1 MKLCVLCY
9 VLPTRQGNT
18 SISGGWSTLAAS
30 SGMEASTSNPPNHV
44 GTTSP
49 YLEYL
54 FPEYCTKTHAAAAA
68 TACTRTTTST
78 HTNTNTNTNKES
90 LMTKGSFQLYLGTTH
105 VRPVTAL
112 VRRLPALIE
121 SYQTVAQ
128 VQTAYQ
134 LQATAL
140 KRLSEKAAL
149 VVHSSK
155 VNDKKKNSGRYKGKT
170 KLHQSHREN
179 NIFACSST
187 TGANQNPVASSGN
200 TVAAMHAER
209 VLPEVASGEASGVG
223 EPSIQCPQ
231 QEQPEQPEQPEQQE
245 QQQEQQ
251 EPQPQFA
258 ADQLSSAT
266 DVRSSDQNQAQQS
279 KAQQISNINNNNNNN
294 NNNNSNNNSSNKGGK
309 QRRDHTE
316 TRSKELSLEN
326 QFWADLAKG
335 VFDTDSE
342 GDDAHK
348 GHKTSRNDAQRNRDL
363 REQHRAE
370 FLKKRELLLKQQ
382 AQSQEQEKVQ
392 KKQQYHPEVCSSSC
406 SNNNNTDTGRVV
418 GQKSKSSDETLQQQQ
433 SAQESG
439 DGAVPKAPR
448 LVGPGAS
455 GFPFASLPAFF
466 AARTVEPAKVAA
478 SASAATATTATT
490 AATTAATKASAAAT
504 TTKASA
510 AASKEVK
517 RPEGPRPLV
526 SIASTVT
533 TKLQLEGATSPRTG
547 SAGSAGACT
556 GAGAGADTVTGFAA
570 ALSSHAQQDNADKN
584 SCIIQ

>member
-18 SISGGWSTLAAS
+18 SISSGWSTLAAS
-30 SGMEASTSNPPNHV
+30 SGVEASTSNPPNHV
-44 GTTSP
+44 VTTP

-54 FPEYCTKTHAAAAA
+54 FPEYCTKTAATTTAAAAA
-68 TACTRTTTST
+68 TCTSTTTST
-78 HTNTNTNTNKES
+78 YTNTNTEENVMRN
-90 LMTKGSFQLYLGTTH
+90 GNFQLYLGTTQ

-121 SYQTVAQ
+121 SYQTVSQ

-149 VVHSSK
+149 VVHASK
-155 VNDKKKNSGRYKGKT
+155 VNDKKKNSGGYKGKT
-170 KLHQSHREN
+170 KLQQSHREN
-179 NIFACSST
+179 NIFASSRT
-187 TGANQNPVASSGN
+187 TGANQNPVASSGD
-200 TVAAMHAER
+200 TVAAVHAEHVLQEGAPGVAGR
-209 VLPEVASGEASGVG
+209 VEA
-223 EPSIQCPQ
+223 ELSIQCPQ
-231 QEQPEQPEQPEQQE
+231 QEQQ
-245 QQQEQQ
+245 
-251 EPQPQFA
+251 PQPQFA

-266 DVRSSDQNQAQQS
+266 DVRSSDQNQAQKS
-279 KAQQISNINNNNNNN
+279 KAWQISDSRKNNNSSNNNNNT
-294 NNNNSNNNSSNKGGK
+294 SNNKGGK

-382 AQSQEQEKVQ
+382 AQAQAPAQ
-392 KKQQYHPEVCSSSC
+392 KKQQQHHPEVGSS
-406 SNNNNTDTGRVV
+406 SNNNNSDSDRVV
-418 GQKSKSSDETLQQQQ
+418 GQKSKSSGGTLQQQP
-433 SAQESG
+433 SAQEAG
-439 DGAVPKAPR
+439 DGAAPKAPR
-448 LVGPGAS
+448 IVGTDAS
-455 GFPFASLPAFF
+455 TFPFGSLPALF
-466 AARTVEPAKVAA
+466 AARTVEPAKVA
-478 SASAATATTATT
+478 TATKE
-490 AATTAATKASAAAT
+490 AAV
-504 TTKASA
+504 

-517 RPEGPRPLV
+517 RPTGPRPLM

-533 TKLQLEGATSPRTG
+533 SKLQQEGGTLPRTG
-547 SAGSAGACT
+547 GAGSAAGACT
-556 GAGAGADTVTGFAA
+556 GTGADTVTGFAA
-570 ALSSHAQQDNADKN
+570 ALSSHAQHDNTNKN
-584 SCIIQ
+584 SCTIQ